1 MIKKSLKSL
10 NILSHKKEYFY
21 SQEGIFLGFERL
33 IFKNRPEPP
42 AGYNIK
48 NGPWI
53 PLPCIHLNHVPVL
66 RYILLF

>member
-33 IFKNRPEPP
+33 IFKNRREPP

-48 NGPWI
+48 MDLGSPS
-53 PLPCIHLNHVPVL
+53 PV
-66 RYILLF
+66 YT